1 MNLKLICCVV
11 VLICVFLLVPVV
23 SASEVAFESGSVVSG
38 VTAEFDAY
46 TRVVSVLKGN
56 VRESGV
62 FLDFFD
68 GVNNNVKVRRFF
80 RVNSQGV
87 QLAKDLDVAVG
98 GFEGVTKAY
107 RGGFDAIG
115 RLSRS
120 SGKNL
125 LSGVSYHTEY
135 EALGRGAQVLEKA
148 AKLKGKG
155 SIEILKTVGGLTE
168 GGDKRVKSKR
178 R

>member
-1 MNLKLICCVV
+1 MKSKGMLTIFGL
-11 VLICVFLLVPVV
+11 LLLFLLVPVV
-23 SASEVAFESGSVVSG
+23 SASEVAFESGSVVSV

-107 RGGFDAIG
+107 REGFDAIG

-125 LSGVSYHTEY
+125 LSGVTYNTEY
-135 EALGRGAQVLEKA
+135 EAIGRGCAVA
-148 AKLKGKG
+148 G
-155 SIEILKTVGGLTE
+155 E
-168 GGDKRVKSKR
+168 GC
-178 R
+178 